1 MKFNKKMT
9 ISLSESDVKEIVADY
24 MVANGFKVTTGDVKL
39 TVEMEYRGYG
49 MGEYQ
54 TAVFK
59 ECSVTVNGGNKNER

>member
-9 ISLSESDVKEIVADY
+9 ISLSETDVKEIVADY
-24 MVANGFKVTTGDVKL
+24 MVAHGFKVTTEDVTL
-39 TVEMEYRGYG
+39 VVANEYRGYG

-59 ECSVTVNGGNKNER
+59 ECSVTVKGEN